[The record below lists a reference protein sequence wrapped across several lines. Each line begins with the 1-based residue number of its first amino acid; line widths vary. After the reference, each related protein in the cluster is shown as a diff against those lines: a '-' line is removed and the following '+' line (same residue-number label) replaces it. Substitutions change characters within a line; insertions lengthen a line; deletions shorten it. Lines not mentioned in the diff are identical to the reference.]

1 MTTASKQNAA
11 IVSGIDFDPTKD
23 VTFAKAKVNDKGGK
37 SIGVLNAA
45 TKKGLYISS
54 PLMLTW
60 GLNEN
65 DPFDG
70 KSGPKTYDF
79 TLQFP
84 NAEYNSET
92 VDKFLKNFKALED
105 YIKDQA
111 IANSRDWLGKP
122 KVTPEVVDALWS
134 PMIKYPKDQQTG
146 EFDHNRPPTLRV
158 KVPFWD
164 GVFNVEIYD
173 VEQNLLFPKEDGPNL
188 NELITKG
195 TNMATVIQCGGVWVA
210 SGKFGVTWRLFQAVV
225 KPRESLKG
233 KCHIMLGA
241 EEKAKLMAESN
252 TSDETSKEK
261 VVDVVDS
268 DEEEDE
274 EEEEDVTDPVPEP
287 VPVPDPV
294 PDPVV
299 EPVVDPAA
307 EPKSAKP
314 KRVVKKK

>member
-1 MTTASKQNAA
+1 MTTASKQNAS

-65 DPFDG
+65 EPFDG

-84 NAEYNSET
+84 NDEYKNET
-92 VDKFLKNFKALED
+92 VEKFLKNFKALEEH
-105 YIKDQA
+105 IKNQA
-111 IANSRDWLGKP
+111 IANSRDWLGKA
-122 KVTPEVVDALWS
+122 KMTPEVVDALWS
-134 PMIKYPKDQQTG
+134 PMIKYPKDQQSG
-146 EFDHNRPPTLRV
+146 EFDYSRPPQLRV
-158 KVPFWD
+158 KVPYWD

-173 VEQNLLFPKEDGPNL
+173 VEQNLLFPKEDGPTL

-195 TNMATVIQCGGVWVA
+195 INMATVIQCGGVWVA

-241 EEKAKLMAESN
+241 EDKAKLMAETDD
-252 TSDETSKEK
+252 TSQESSKEK
-261 VVDVVDS
+261 TVDVVDS
-268 DEEEDE
+268 DEDDEEQE
-274 EEEEDVTDPVPEP
+274 EEEEVSVSDPVPEP
-287 VPVPDPV
+287 EPEPEPDP
-294 PDPVV
+294 
-299 EPVVDPAA
+299 EP
-307 EPKSAKP
+307 EPKAAKP
-314 KRVVKKK
+314 KRVVKKKQ